1 MDKIMKSKDRKMT
14 ARMDGSFID
23 YVDFIDVAIEALE
36 TAPRK
41 LFEKMMRLILNKFHQ
56 QSIELQ
62 RLSLEIDDMHVMPV
76 DDLDEFYDTVIDTI
90 DNVKLFKRKLEGVKT
105 KDPLFL
111 ELYDQADKLNDA
123 LVQYMD
129 RMGQLEV
136 RITQEAQKSA

>member
-1 MDKIMKSKDRKMT
+1 MT